1 MDKKRTTSKY
11 WFALTNIGLLLLSIV
26 WAFPSIW
33 VALTAF
39 KPDPDI
45 FSIPVKIFPTRVTV
59 EHFIRLF
66 TKWPFSRWL
75 LNSLFLASFV
85 TVISLIVCTLAAFSF
100 ARLSWR
106 GRDALFLI
114 ILASMLLPMEVTVI
128 PLYFMTVQFKLFN
141 TIYGAALP
149 LIPLPIGVFLLR
161 QFFLNIP
168 RDLEDA
174 ARVDG
179 CSSLGILWHIILPN
193 SLPVLSAYGIYI
205 FNYAW
210 NEFLWSLIVLRDP
223 QKVTL
228 PVGLRIIQ
236 GAFELDYGLIT
247 AAAFIASLPSLL
259 VFLILRQ
266 RLIRGITLSSGIRG

>member
-1 MDKKRTTSKY
+1 MKNKKTAKY
-11 WFALTNIGLLLLSIV
+11 SFILANTGLLLLSAL
-26 WAFPSIW
+26 WAFPSLW

-39 KPDPDI
+39 KPNSDI
-45 FSIPVKIFPTRVTV
+45 FSIPITFFPTKPTF

-66 TKWPFSRWL
+66 TKWPFNQWL
-75 LNSLFLASFV
+75 LNSLFLAGFV
-85 TVISLIVCTLAAFSF
+85 TVVSLIACTLAAFSF

-106 GRDALFLI
+106 GRDTLFLI
-114 ILASMLLPMEVTVI
+114 ILASMLLPMEVSIV
-128 PLYFMTVQFKLFN
+128 PLYFMMVQFKLFN

-174 ARVDG
+174 AKIDG
-179 CSSLGILWHIILPN
+179 CSSFGVLWRIIIPN
-193 SLPVLSAYGIYI
+193 SLPALSAYGIYI

-223 QKVTL
+223 KKVTL
-228 PVGLRIIQ
+228 PVGLRLVQ
-236 GAFELDYGLIT
+236 GAFELDYGLIN
-247 AAAFIASLPSLL
+247 AAAFLASLPSLL

-266 RLIRGITLSSGIRG
+266 RLIRGITLSSGIKG